1 MNTRKARSFH
11 PPEAVEEETPKESA
25 DVEVAIEES
34 PEIEVEDESPIPPMF
49 RRLNELG
56 VTIYAI
62 ARKDGVLTTFSLNA
76 LTDSDLML
84 LNVTQYPINAVFSV
98 PSIQDLESYRVQ
110 ASVYNAEARGVLVQR
125 PILRRLLVS
134 NHLQKLEIP
143 GVDLEVDRRGHLTKD
158 SVEGLDDLHP
168 SIIDLLVVKF
178 TDVASLIM

>member
-1 MNTRKARSFH
+1 MNTRKVRSFQA
-11 PPEAVEEETPKESA
+11 PGVAEEEAPKEPA
-25 DVEVAIEES
+25 DIEVTIEEE
-34 PEIEVEDESPIPPMF
+34 PEIEVEESPIPPMF
-49 RRLNELG
+49 QRLNELG

-84 LNVTQYPINAVFSV
+84 LNVVQHPINAVFSV
-98 PSIQDLESYRVQ
+98 PSIQELEGYRVQ

-143 GVDLEVDRRGHLTKD
+143 GVELEVDRRGHLTKD
-158 SVEGLDDLHP
+158 SVESLDDLHP